1 MERITANTDE
11 INDFILDVTEYIS
24 EYFDN
29 MEFALDITN
38 IEDLNELAYI
48 LELSSILIKG
58 ALEENNVELI
68 YEGFFQIE
76 SRLKKANLVNENI
89 YKAYKRKFT
98 KFP

>member
-1 MERITANTDE
+1 MGIC
-11 INDFILDVTEYIS
+11 IGY
-24 EYFDN
+24 YQYY
-29 MEFALDITN
+29 
-38 IEDLNELAYI
+38 DLNELAYI

>member
-1 MERITANTDE
+1 
-11 INDFILDVTEYIS
+11 
-24 EYFDN
+24 

-38 IEDLNELAYI
+38 INDLNELAYI